1 MSMRVF
7 MELRG
12 RMNELNKN
20 LPKENVSINKD
31 IETIRKNQS

>member
-1 MSMRVF
+1 
-7 MELRG
+7 MEFRG
-12 RMNELNKN
+12 RMNELNEN